1 MAYLACRMTMPM
13 ARRRKT
19 TKSSAAPSK
28 GRQPKRSTALD
39 LVRDLIG
46 SVAGP
51 ADLSVN
57 LPHYVLTWRM
67 NLSGAS
73 SPHWLLNPSAADR
86 RLLPL
91 CALRRSVSAQ
101 RSCTRPHGSAQ

>member
-39 LVRDLIG
+39 LARDLIG

-57 LPHYVLTWRM
+57 NKHLM
-67 NLSGAS
+67 NFGRST
-73 SPHWLLNPSAADR
+73 
-86 RLLPL
+86 
-91 CALRRSVSAQ
+91 LRRSPSRGV
-101 RSCTRPHGSAQ
+101 

>member
-39 LVRDLIG
+39 LARDLIG

-51 ADLSVN
+51 AGLSVN
-57 LPHYVLTWRM
+57 NKHLM
-67 NLSGAS
+67 NFGRST
-73 SPHWLLNPSAADR
+73 
-86 RLLPL
+86 
-91 CALRRSVSAQ
+91 LRRSPRRGV
-101 RSCTRPHGSAQ
+101 

>member
-28 GRQPKRSTALD
+28 RRPPKRSTALD
-39 LVRDLIG
+39 RVRDLVG

-57 LPHYVLTWRM
+57 KAHLTNFGR
-67 NLSGAS
+67 ST
-73 SPHWLLNPSAADR
+73 
-86 RLLPL
+86 
-91 CALRRSVSAQ
+91 LRRSDRRNRCA
-101 RSCTRPHGSAQ
+101 RA

>member
-1 MAYLACRMTMPM
+1 MAM

-19 TKSSAAPSK
+19 TKSSAALSK
-28 GRQPKRSTALD
+28 RRQPRRSTALD

-57 LPHYVLTWRM
+57 KTQLKNFGRSTLR
-67 NLSGAS
+67 LS
-73 SPHWLLNPSAADR
+73 DR
-86 RLLPL
+86 RK
-91 CALRRSVSAQ
+91 RSA
-101 RSCTRPHGSAQ
+101 RA

>member
-1 MAYLACRMTMPM
+1 MTMPM

-19 TKSSAAPSK
+19 TKSSAAPSR

-57 LPHYVLTWRM
+57 NKHLM
-67 NLSGAS
+67 NFGRST
-73 SPHWLLNPSAADR
+73 
-86 RLLPL
+86 
-91 CALRRSVSAQ
+91 LRRSDRRNRCA
-101 RSCTRPHGSAQ
+101 RE